1 MKLFNQIL
9 SLLLLTTIFSQSS
22 ILNSLAQENSEDTKV
37 ELNKISCRELLKM
50 PGKDKEL
57 TLVFFHGLM
66 TAKNNQMIIDRIALR
81 EATDKITDDCID
93 NPNLMLMTVFDKY
106 R

>member
-1 MKLFNQIL
+1 MKSIDKLLGIL
-9 SLLLLTTIFSQSS
+9 VLTTTINPA
-22 ILNSLAQENSEDTKV
+22 LNLASFAQEKPEETKV

-66 TAKNNQMIIDRIALR
+66 TAKNEQMVVDRIALR
-81 EATDKITDDCID
+81 EATNKITDYCID
-93 NPNLMLMTVFDKY
+93 NPSSMLMTAFDRY

>member
-1 MKLFNQIL
+1 MKLINRLF
-9 SLLLLTTIFSQSS
+9 SLLLLTTVFGQSS
-22 ILNSLAQENSEDTKV
+22 ALTSLAQENSEDTKV

-66 TAKNNQMIIDRIALR
+66 TAKNDEMVIDRVLLR
-81 EATDKITDDCID
+81 EATNKITDDCID
-93 NPNLMLMTVFDKY
+93 NPDSMLMTVFDKY

>member
-1 MKLFNQIL
+1 MKSINKIL
-9 SLLLLTTIFSQSS
+9 GILLPIVIINLVSESS
-22 ILNSLAQENSEDTKV
+22 ILAQENSENTTI

-66 TAKNNQMIIDRIALR
+66 TAKNNQMVIDRVALR
-81 EATDKITDDCID
+81 EATDKITDYCID
-93 NPNLMLMTVFDKY
+93 NPDSMLMTAFDRY
-106 R
+106 L

>member
-1 MKLFNQIL
+1 MKSINKIL
-9 SLLLLTTIFSQSS
+9 GILLPIVIINLVPESS
-22 ILNSLAQENSEDTKV
+22 ILAQENSENTTI

-66 TAKNNQMIIDRIALR
+66 TAKNNQMVIDRVALR
-81 EATDKITDDCID
+81 EATDKITDYCID
-93 NPNLMLMTVFDKY
+93 NPDSMLMTAFDRY
-106 R
+106 L

>member
-1 MKLFNQIL
+1 MKSINKIL
-9 SLLLLTTIFSQSS
+9 GILLLTVIMASVSKSS
-22 ILNSLAQENSEDTKV
+22 TLAQENKEDTKV

-66 TAKNNQMIIDRIALR
+66 AAKNNQMVIDRVALR
-81 EATDKITDDCID
+81 EATNKITDYCID
-93 NPNLMLMTVFDKY
+93 NPNSMLMTAFDRY
-106 R
+106 L